1 MLARR
6 DGRRRL
12 TQKKLVTFTSLIK
25 RLSVT
30 LGDAS
35 ISFFYQQYYERPQA
49 DPEFIQVDPVRSMTQ
64 PFSDAVV
71 IGDLMIL
78 SGQVG
83 TNASDQ
89 LVEGGL
95 VAETHQIFAN
105 MRAILKSRNLDL
117 SHIVKCTVMMDDI
130 SQWGA
135 FNQVYL
141 SYFDGPK
148 PARSAFGADGLAL
161 DARLELECWAKIPT
175 EPDETDP
182 VSSLDRLLKIFEAL
196 F

>member
-1 MLARR
+1 
-6 DGRRRL
+6 
-12 TQKKLVTFTSLIK
+12 
-25 RLSVT
+25 
-30 LGDAS
+30 
-35 ISFFYQQYYERPQA
+35 
-49 DPEFIQVDPVRSMTQ
+49 
-64 PFSDAVV
+64 
-71 IGDLMIL
+71 
-78 SGQVG
+78 
-83 TNASDQ
+83 
-89 LVEGGL
+89 
-95 VAETHQIFAN
+95 
-105 MRAILKSRNLDL
+105 MRAILKTRNLDL

>member
-1 MLARR
+1 MRDPRQSLFNFQPKARMIMPVLLLVLA
-6 DGRRRL
+6 L
-12 TQKKLVTFTSLIK
+12 AAP
-25 RLSVT
+25 LS
-30 LGDAS
+30 
-35 ISFFYQQYYERPQA
+35 QA
-49 DPEFIQVDPVRSMTQ
+49 DPEFIQLDPMRSMTQ

-83 TNASDQ
+83 TNGSDQ
-89 LVEGGL
+89 LVKGGL

-105 MRAILKSRNLDL
+105 MRAILKTRNLDL

-141 SYFDGPK
+141 SYFSGPK

-161 DARLELECWAKIPT
+161 DARLELECWARMPK
-175 EPDETDP
+175 EPEDKNT
-182 VSSLDRLLKIFEAL
+182 VSSLNRLMKIVEAL
-196 F
+196 FQR

>member
-1 MLARR
+1 MIFPSKYCLRSEQRLLNSKLKSGSILSRFLLVLTLITPLA
-6 DGRRRL
+6 
-12 TQKKLVTFTSLIK
+12 
-25 RLSVT
+25 
-30 LGDAS
+30 
-35 ISFFYQQYYERPQA
+35 QA
-49 DPEFIQVDPVRSMTQ
+49 DPEFIQLVSARSKTQ

-71 IGDLMIL
+71 TGDLMIL

-83 TNASDQ
+83 TDTLDQ

-95 VAETHQIFAN
+95 VAETHQIFSN
-105 MRAILKSRNLDL
+105 IKAILKTRNLDL

-130 SQWGA
+130 GQWGA
-135 FNQVYL
+135 FNQIYL

-161 DARLELECWAKIPT
+161 NARLELECWARIPK
-175 EPDETDP
+175 EAEEADAI
-182 VSSLDRLLKIFEAL
+182 SSLDRLLKIVEAL

>member
-1 MLARR
+1 MSRFLLVLA
-6 DGRRRL
+6 
-12 TQKKLVTFTSLIK
+12 LIAP
-25 RLSVT
+25 VV
-30 LGDAS
+30 
-35 ISFFYQQYYERPQA
+35 QA
-49 DPEFIQVDPVRSMTQ
+49 DLEFIQLDPATLKAQ

-83 TNASDQ
+83 TDGSGQ
-89 LVEGGL
+89 LVKGGL
-95 VAETHQIFAN
+95 VAETQQIFSN
-105 MRAILKSRNLDL
+105 MQAILITRNLDL

-141 SYFDGPK
+141 SYFSGPK

-161 DARLELECWAKIPT
+161 DARLELECWARMQK
-175 EPDETDP
+175 EPEDKNT
-182 VSSLDRLLKIFEAL
+182 VSSLDRLLKIVEAL
-196 F
+196 FQR